1 MSAMSNYV
9 KLVNNFDSLNLTT
22 FRANIDAFIDEV
34 NGGKADLVDALY
46 SLTEKEM
53 AFRQDRVNRS
63 MVVISHFPFVKT
75 FDDYDFSYQPRLNRD
90 EVLDLRNLRF
100 VERAE
105 NIVFM
110 GTPGTGKTHL
120 AVSVGIE
127 CLDAQEAQVE
137 VGPDAIAPVDGE
149 EA

>member
-1 MSAMSNYV
+1 MSNYA
-9 KLVNNFDSLNLTT
+9 KLINNFDSLKLTT
-22 FRANIDAFIDEV
+22 FRASIDAFIDEV
-34 NGGKADLVDALY
+34 NGGRADLVDALY

-105 NIVFM
+105 NVVFDR
-110 GTPGTGKTHL
+110 GNLYLTKKGNITSVSYTHL
-120 AVSVGIE
+120 RAHE
-127 CLDAQEAQVE
+127 TR
-137 VGPDAIAPVDGE
+137 
-149 EA
+149 

>member
-9 KLVNNFDSLNLTT
+9 KLINNFDSLKLTT

-90 EVLDLRNLRF
+90 EVLDLRNLRC
-100 VERAE
+100 
-105 NIVFM
+105 
-110 GTPGTGKTHL
+110 T
-120 AVSVGIE
+120 S
-127 CLDAQEAQVE
+127 QEKVDNALSIFL
-137 VGPDAIAPVDGE
+137 IAPSYLAKAAE
-149 EA
+149 PSFLAPCQLP